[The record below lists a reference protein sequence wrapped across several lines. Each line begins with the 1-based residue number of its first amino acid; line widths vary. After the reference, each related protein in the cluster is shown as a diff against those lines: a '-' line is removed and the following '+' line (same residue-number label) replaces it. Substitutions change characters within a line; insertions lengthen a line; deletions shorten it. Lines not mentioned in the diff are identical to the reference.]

1 MADLHNHQPHNNNN
15 NNNDD
20 DGLTYM
26 MGERQL

>member
-1 MADLHNHQPHNNNN
+1 MADLHNHQPHNNN